1 MVERAEAKTKKGA
14 ARRAAILS
22 AAADLFCNR
31 GFRATSLDDIG
42 AAAGVSGPAIYQ
54 YFKSKHDLL
63 ASLIEEAAVLW
74 RSTVDDVLNG
84 DAPPIVM
91 LEHLIEA
98 AAELQ
103 LRNGDLRSVL
113 QHELRSLPPDDR
125 RRVARTDRVTVAE
138 WTHLLCEVR
147 PTLTDEEARVAV
159 IMVDGLIRS
168 VSAQHTS
175 VDHGRLVELIKE
187 MAMGAILSVGDTSR
201 PAVASA

>member
-1 MVERAEAKTKKGA
+1 MERADAITKKGA
-14 ARRAAILS
+14 ARRTAILA

-54 YFKSKHDLL
+54 YFTSKNDLL

-74 RSTVDDVLNG
+74 RSTVNEVLNE
-84 DAPPIVM
+84 DAPPLVM

-103 LRNGDLRSVL
+103 LRNGDLRTVIN
-113 QHELRSLPPDDR
+113 QEARSLPPEDR
-125 RRVARTDRVTVAE
+125 RRVARIDRVTVAE
-138 WTHLLCEVR
+138 WVHLLCEVH
-147 PTLTDEEARVAV
+147 PGLTDEDARVAV

-175 VDHGRLVELIKE
+175 VDHDRLIALMKQ
-187 MAMGAILSVGDTSR
+187 MAMAALMSVGNAA
-201 PAVASA
+201 PKAVATG